1 MVSFKNRWILFEIVE
16 DPVLE
21 HGKVTFKHTSLEVSD
36 SALYKALRDS
46 VELNYGSF
54 GRALLQNA
62 GGKKTTEALQH
73 AIITNTLSY
82 SKVV

>member
-1 MVSFKNRWILFEIVE
+1 LFEIVE

-21 HGKVTFKHTSLEVSD
+21 HGKVTFKHTSLDVSD
-36 SALYKALRDS
+36 SALYKALRES

-54 GRALLQNA
+54 GRAMLQNA
-62 GGKKTTEALQH
+62 GGKNNKGLAHAL
-73 AIITNTLSY
+73 ITNKLSY